1 MGANP
6 YLYNLM
12 WPLLGQRRASYV
24 FGSELLMIDQILVSK
39 GIAKKTGL
47 FALDDSKVGIEVYKG
62 MVKGRYNT
70 PVRFGRP
77 SSGYNP
83 DGFSDHLPISI
94 VLGEK

>member
-1 MGANP
+1 
-6 YLYNLM
+6 
-12 WPLLGQRRASYV
+12 
-24 FGSELLMIDQILVSK
+24 MIDQFLVSK

-47 FALDDSKVGIEVYKG
+47 FALDDQKVGLEVYAG

-77 SSGYNP
+77 SSKYNP
-83 DGFSDHLPISI
+83 NGFSDHLPISM